1 MDKERKQKR
10 SNDDRVIRSYSQ
22 VAEQLRLRH
31 GWKLSKDRVC
41 QICVA
46 AENKIREALTELMA
60 DEVLS

>member
-10 SNDDRVIRSYSQ
+10 PGDDRVIRSYSQ

-46 AENKIREALTELMA
+46 AENKIRLAMIELMTG
-60 DEVLS
+60 EVLS